1 MPEMLLR
8 LKRIKTI
15 AAIVVLAFLPMLQV
29 LGGWLI
35 VEQKSD
41 RFGNFGMQSTII
53 SGQKVRIEH
62 QTSTFIFNLDSN
74 QTTIILPRQKVY
86 WRGHHDSLGEALY
99 RQLDIQISLMIAQL
113 PEKERDKA
121 SEEMQFL
128 TALMRSH
135 QPDSLLPD
143 HFRIVATDSVTRIL
157 NYQCRKYLFSV
168 DSLVVEEIWMTSELK
183 PWDQIDLR
191 RLNQM
196 MRLFNKPNLY
206 SAYRVSDEWLS
217 MLGKGLL
224 MRSVAINS
232 FGNSVMEVSAV
243 RQTNVREEIF
253 LPPDDYRKAGIEE
266 LLNILMGG
274 PETIK
279 PDAGEP
285 ELPKLPV
292 KPRTTSPRA
301 SPSGPP
307 Y

>member
-1 MPEMLLR
+1 MLLR

-15 AAIVVLAFLPMLQV
+15 AAIVLLVFLPILQV

-86 WRGHHDSLGEALY
+86 WRGHHDSLGAALY
-99 RQLDIQISLMIAQL
+99 RHLDIQISLMIAQL

-121 SEEMQFL
+121 AEEMQFL
-128 TALMRSH
+128 TVLMRSH

-143 HFRIVATDSVTRIL
+143 HFRIVATDSVARIL

-217 MLGKGLL
+217 MLGNGLL

-232 FGNSVMEVSAV
+232 LGNSVMEVSAV

-266 LLNILMGG
+266 MLNILMGG
-274 PETIK
+274 PEAIK
-279 PDAGEP
+279 PDTGEP
-285 ELPKLPV
+285 GSPKLPV
-292 KPRTTSPRA
+292 KPRTTSPRG
-301 SPSGPP
+301 SMMGPS